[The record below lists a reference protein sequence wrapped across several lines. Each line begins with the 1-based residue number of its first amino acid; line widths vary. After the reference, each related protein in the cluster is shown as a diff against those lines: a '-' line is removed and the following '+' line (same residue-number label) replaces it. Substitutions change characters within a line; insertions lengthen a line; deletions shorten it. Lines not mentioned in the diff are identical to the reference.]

1 MSTNGLPFFNDVGSN
16 YKFSDKLMRPVVN
29 RSGFDVSY
37 KNDLSA
43 EMGKLIPVYF
53 SYYYPSDSIS
63 LSIDNLIRLINPPV
77 VPITSRLYVY
87 FHFFKVDYSQ
97 LWQYWAT
104 MASKGYSGKFEATLP
119 TIRCKIL
126 VDGEINPYLVRGS
139 LADYLGFNLY
149 SYDKLDYTA
158 DDYIDLPALP
168 FLAYQMIYRNYYLN
182 FNVAS
187 AYGQANPDSE
197 YSAFF
202 PDNEYDLMLKNSFP
216 SNLTMDGSS
225 YNVLEPLSKIHLG
238 KLRYRDFATDYFT
251 SALPW
256 PMRGDAPT
264 IGADTVLNTTV
275 PVNIPALADTFSSIG
290 IKGMFSA
297 INYSS
302 DNQPQTGVE
311 LVGDVDRNTVL
322 PNGDFWN
329 EVFNPTLNVVDDSSH
344 SKVRGFMHTRTS
356 HPARTGTAT
365 LTNIPVNLSVTQ
377 SQLKLLWTNTLIME
391 KLART
396 DGTYGQFVETF
407 FGVRPSHYYSHKPTY
422 LGGIYQPVIIEQVLQ
437 TSPADTGTLG
447 TQGATG
453 ISSNYGNVGS
463 FNSDDFGVCMCL
475 MSIMTETYYSQGWM
489 KEHLY
494 RTQDDFPLP
503 ERANLGVQPIT
514 LEELYRYPDNRADV
528 KKLFGYQSR
537 FDELRYRQNEVHG
550 AVADP
555 TNLSFYPFTQSR
567 DLQSEPVLNPSF
579 LTTEGNLRK
588 DWLTAPD
595 EIPFVCQIVNRVN
608 STRPYPYVAPP
619 SALMM

>member
-16 YKFSDKLMRPVVN
+16 YKFSDKLMRPSVS
-29 RSGFDVSY
+29 RSGFDTSY

-63 LSIDNLIRLINPPV
+63 LAIDNLIRLINPPV

-126 VDGEINPYLVRGS
+126 DDGKINPYLARGS
-139 LADYLGFNLY
+139 LADYFGFNLY
-149 SYDKLDYTA
+149 SYDAADYTT

-187 AYGQANPDSE
+187 AYGQASPDSE

-202 PDNEYDLMLKNSFP
+202 PDNEYDLMLKGAFP
-216 SNLTMDGSS
+216 SNLTMDGSD
-225 YNVLEPLSKIHLG
+225 YNVSEPLSKIHLG

-256 PMRGDAPT
+256 PMRGDTPALD
-264 IGADTVLNTTV
+264 IDGSANVG
-275 PVNIPALADTFSSIG
+275 VNIDGTFIPLNSVFNVGSDNKISTISDNDRLSQVSSPTADISGLFSDGGYNVLKDSSISLPLFTDN
-290 IKGMFSA
+290 FS
-297 INYSS
+297 
-302 DNQPQTGVE
+302 
-311 LVGDVDRNTVL
+311 
-322 PNGDFWN
+322 F
-329 EVFNPTLNVVDDSSH
+329 
-344 SKVRGFMHTRTS
+344 
-356 HPARTGTAT
+356 
-365 LTNIPVNLSVTQ
+365 SVTQ
-377 SQLKLLWTNTLIME
+377 SALKLLWTNTLITE

-422 LGGIYQPVIIEQVLQ
+422 LGGTYQPVIIEQVLQ

-453 ISSNYGNVGS
+453 ISSNYGHVGS

-494 RTQDDFPLP
+494 RTQEDFPLP
-503 ERANLGVQPIT
+503 ERANLGIQPVT
-514 LEELYRYPDNRADV
+514 LEEIYRYPDNRSRV
-528 KKLFGYQSR
+528 KNLFGYQSR
-537 FDELRYRQNEVHG
+537 FDELRYRQNEIHG

-579 LTTEGNLRK
+579 LSTEGNLRK

-608 STRPYPYVAPP
+608 SVRPYPYVAPP